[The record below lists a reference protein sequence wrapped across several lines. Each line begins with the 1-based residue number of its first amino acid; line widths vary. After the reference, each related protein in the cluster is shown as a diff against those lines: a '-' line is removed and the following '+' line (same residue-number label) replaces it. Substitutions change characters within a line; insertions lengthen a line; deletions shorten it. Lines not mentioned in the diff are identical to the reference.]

1 MTSILSVVLAIMM
14 ALTGMCGTAAKDGQ
28 PVFVEAGIVLDG
40 DLSILMAGSGDQ
52 AEQMAPAMEA
62 LKSLLNALT
71 IRFAADSSTAQ
82 MDILLNGTSAASLS
96 AKAEEDGWAVVS
108 SLFPTSMLTVKNE
121 TLAQFNTTPVIE
133 DPEAMAEA
141 VKAPVEQLISE
152 FKATAGEPETGS
164 WTVGGVEYTAKTVY
178 NITTKEA
185 IVKVLTTAKTIL
197 SDERLTGIISSVPS
211 ADGFDPASLDQA
223 LENIREQDESEMP
236 ALSVAE
242 YANETGT
249 CIEIILEKDGESVNM
264 TVATAGQVTKVDLD
278 VLGQL
283 TLSMVI
289 DQENKQFDL
298 NASFAYEGAAMT
310 LAGSLKIADERSDFF
325 LNISMAMGET
335 PITFGIKGFAAH
347 EVPVFEAA
355 EDLKVVA
362 LESMMGED
370 EASVEAANAFGNEFQ
385 TGLFAFVGAVMQQYP
400 ALYTLMMGGSGTSAE

>member
-14 ALTGMCGTAAKDGQ
+14 ALTGMCGTAAKNGQ
-28 PVFVEAGIVLDG
+28 PVSVEAGIVLDG

-52 AEQMAPAMEA
+52 AEQMAPAMDA

-121 TLAQFNTTPVIE
+121 TLEQFNTTPAIE
-133 DPEAMAEA
+133 DPEAIAEA

-164 WTVGGVEYTAKTVY
+164 WTVGGVEYTTRVTY
-178 NITTKEA
+178 GITTKEA
-185 IVKVLTTAKTIL
+185 LVKVVTTLKTIL
-197 SDERLTGIISSVPS
+197 SDERLAAVVASAGDSLDISSLDDAV
-211 ADGFDPASLDQA
+211 ADLQ
-223 LENIREQDESEMP
+223 EQDESEVP
-236 ALSVAE
+236 VLSVAE
-242 YANETGT
+242 YANEAGET
-249 CIEIILEKDGESVNM
+249 CVEIILEKDGEGITT
-264 TVATAGQVTKVDLD
+264 TVATAGQVTRVDLD
-278 VLGQL
+278 ALGQL

-298 NASFAYEGAAMT
+298 TASFAYEGAAMT
-310 LAGSLKIADERSDFF
+310 LTGSLKVADERSDFF
-325 LNISMAMGET
+325 LNISMAMGEA

-347 EVPVFEAA
+347 EAPVFDAA

-362 LESMMGED
+362 LESMMAED
-370 EASVEAANAFGNEFQ
+370 EASAEAAAAFGNEFQ
-385 TGLFAFVGAVMQQYP
+385 TGLQTLLGTVMQQYP
-400 ALYTLMMGGSGTSAE
+400 ALLTLMMGGVGSSAE